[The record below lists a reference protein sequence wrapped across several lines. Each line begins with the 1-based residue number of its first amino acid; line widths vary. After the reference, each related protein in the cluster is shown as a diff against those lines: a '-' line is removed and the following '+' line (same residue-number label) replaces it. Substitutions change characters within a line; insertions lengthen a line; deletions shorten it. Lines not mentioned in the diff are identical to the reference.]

1 MNEALII
8 EIVYLIDETLNKMKI
23 CIKNNDLNGISYYL
37 GILKR
42 LVYEIKHY

>member
-1 MNEALII
+1 MNESLII
-8 EIVYLIDETLNKMKI
+8 EIFDLIDETLNKMKV

-42 LVYEIKHY
+42 LVYEIKHF